1 MKRAALLLLLLGAP
15 LLLALFP
22 RLRRA
27 LFRKARLFLLL
38 YAGAIL
44 LTGFGI
50 GLWSDR
56 VSTLS
61 GGALALSIAGVLLV
75 LAAFGAVARDALRD
89 RPTRD

>member
-1 MKRAALLLLLLGAP
+1 MKRAVLLLLLAGAP
-15 LLLALFP
+15 LLLVLFP

-44 LTGFGI
+44 LTGFGT

-75 LAAFGAVARDALRD
+75 LVAFGAVARDALRD
-89 RPTRD
+89 RPIRD